1 MNLHTAKASSPCLG
15 FQELEKFK
23 QMQDYSLYQ
32 CWVFFMCENQNVG
45 VRQMAGLLQLLA
57 LQFTNHEC
65 AISQACSSKSSSSVT
80 CVPLSLPRSYTLRV
94 DPPPPHL
101 HRTSQG
107 VEAQQRLPQLV
118 VVIRQCLGQA
128 LTKPHD
134 AAVRRTLSTL
144 VTQMVTSL
152 GQSAPRKAQQHCEC
166 GPISDVSLR
175 LRCMAGAAAGTGG
188 GTAESRFDSH
198 RPVDVMSR

>member
-94 DPPPPHL
+94 DPPHPHL
-101 HRTSQG
+101 YRASGSRST
-107 VEAQQRLPQLV
+107 
-118 VVIRQCLGQA
+118 
-128 LTKPHD
+128 
-134 AAVRRTLSTL
+134 AAFATAGGGDPPMSRPSADKATRRR
-144 VTQMVTSL
+144 
-152 GQSAPRKAQQHCEC
+152 SAPHSVDASHTD
-166 GPISDVSLR
+166 GDVPRSVR
-175 LRCMAGAAAGTGG
+175 PPQGSAAL
-188 GTAESRFDSH
+188 
-198 RPVDVMSR
+198 